1 MAVKL
6 AINGFGRIGRMFLRA
21 ALADAEFSKKF
32 EVVAVNDLTDAKTLA
47 HLLKY
52 DSVHGVMDL
61 NITSSQ
67 TTLAVEGKEI
77 TVFAEKDPLNL
88 PWKNL
93 GVEYVVESTGLYA
106 DRNGASKHITAGAKK
121 VLVSAPCAS
130 PDAALVIGVNH
141 ELYDASKHHVVSMGS
156 CTTNSLA
163 PMAKVLLDN
172 FGINKGY
179 MTTVHAYTNDQR
191 ILDLPHKDL
200 RRARAAALS
209 IIPTSTGA
217 AKAISEVIP
226 ELKGKLDGI
235 ALRVPVPDGS
245 ITDLTCELGR
255 EVTRDEVNNAF
266 KAAAAGKM
274 KGVLQYTEDPI
285 VSCDIVG
292 NSHTSIIDGEKTLVL
307 GGKSNLVK
315 TFAWYD
321 NEWGFSVKMV
331 DLLKY
336 MASKA

>member
-21 ALADAEFSKKF
+21 ALVDAEFRKKF
-32 EVVAVNDLTDAKTLA
+32 DVVAINDLTDARTLA

-52 DSVHGVMDL
+52 DSVHGVLDL

-77 TVFAEKDPLNL
+77 SVFAEKDPLNL

-93 GVEYVVESTGLYA
+93 GVEYVVESTGLYT
-106 DRNGASKHITAGAKK
+106 DRNGASKHIAAGAKK
-121 VLVSAPCAS
+121 VLVSAPCVS
-130 PDAALVIGVNH
+130 PDAALVMGVNH
-141 ELYDASKHHVVSMGS
+141 ESYDASKHHVVSMGS

-217 AKAISEVIP
+217 AKAISEVLP
-226 ELKGKLDGI
+226 ELTGKLDGI
-235 ALRVPVPDGS
+235 ALRVPIPDGS

-292 NSHTSIIDGEKTLVL
+292 NPHTSIIDGEKTLVL

-331 DLLKY
+331 ELLKY